1 MKQLK
6 EENYKT
12 VQDVVKLGA
21 ETLDLLLQDVRKEE
35 AEEVVKWVKVRVVAK
50 EEVLLLVVVEV
61 VVWDLP

>member
-35 AEEVVKWVKVRVVAK
+35 AVEAVKWVEARMVAW
-50 EEVLLLVVVEV
+50 EEVLVVVKAV
-61 VVWDLP
+61 VCDLP